1 MTTHQPSPSAPLQSS
16 TRDLTPWLLAG
27 ILLLSVLLRVGVALY
42 LGDTTPPGKDE
53 TSYSTLAMRVAT
65 GYGFSF
71 PVAWYP
77 FTPADT
83 PTAHWSFLYTAFAA
97 AVYAVVGW
105 HPLAV
110 RLLSALLSGILL
122 PLVVYALARRALPP
136 RPPLSLTVHRSPI
149 LRTGEPGSPLTI
161 DHFLSLLAAL
171 LSAVYAYFVLF
182 GATVQTEA
190 LFIVSLVWSVERAL
204 AVEQSLRRQ
213 ESVRPGLVITLGISL
228 GLAALFRQSILPW
241 VPVMS
246 LYLLWVGYRQRRLG
260 RAFLALAGAGVVVA
274 LFILPFT
281 VRNYLV
287 YDDFLLLNSNAGYAM
302 YSAQHPLHGTS
313 FQAYLAAPL
322 PDDLNPQPQ
331 NEAQWDRALMAR
343 GLQFI
348 VDDPGRYL
356 LLSLSRVADYFEA
369 WPTSDSSLLFNVGR
383 LLSFTLFL
391 PFMLYGLYLSLR
403 PSQLTIDNSSL
414 TIDRSSFA
422 LLYLFIAFYSLL
434 HIQTWAMTRYR
445 LPVDAVLLVFAA
457 LGIGDLMDRLAA
469 RRRAGHPRMPQ
480 APRIHE

>member
-1 MTTHQPSPSAPLQSS
+1 MVKTKH
-16 TRDLTPWLLAG
+16 LTPFQILLAILAVSVILRLG
-27 ILLLSVLLRVGVALY
+27 IAAYYGNWI
-42 LGDTTPPGKDE
+42 PPRQDDQ
-53 TSYSTLAMRVAT
+53 SYSLLAQRLAE
-65 GYGFSF
+65 GYGYSF
-71 PVAWYP
+71 GQPWYP
-77 FTPADT
+77 FTPANT
-83 PTAHWSFLYTAFAA
+83 PTAHWSFLYVAFLAG
-97 AVYAVVGW
+97 VYRVVGVV
-105 HPLAV
+105 PLVAKIIGAI
-110 RLLSALLSGILL
+110 LGGLLL
-122 PLVVYALARRALPP
+122 PYLLYKLALRI
-136 RPPLSLTVHRSPI
+136 RPGDFRL
-149 LRTGEPGSPLTI
+149 
-161 DHFLSLLAAL
+161 AL
-171 LSAVYAYFVLF
+171 LSAACGALYAYFVLF
-182 GATVQTEA
+182 SARLMTETFYIIA
-190 LFIVSLVWSVERAL
+190 VLWSLERAL
-204 AVEQSLRRQ
+204 TLEQSLRRG
-213 ESVRPGLVITLGISL
+213 EPVRPVLAVTLGISL
-228 GLAALFRQSILPW
+228 GLATLLRQSILPW

-434 HIQTWAMTRYR
+434 HIMTWAMTRYR